1 MFNLNEAFKEGYQ
14 AYLREEAEKN
24 FTDAFEALEESQRE
38 AEKSFQVVQEYFQM
52 YAMSEGLLTE
62 DVTNNAPTTREKKEV
77 EKEIAS
83 DLTLTG
89 NLDSIKNLIGMI
101 GKDTSASMYKPE
113 VGNVTLTKITDMKF
127 PNNIIFFLQALINW
141 LSNIVKKFIASFT
154 TGIQRLFGVSVAED
168 YKGDLKLNLA
178 KVKNIESFSTPIEMD
193 KKNLPK
199 PISVVNMDL
208 RDIEGF
214 KNLFSTNILKD
225 SFEIKIDGEIISE
238 KTEFGSETK
247 ETVKGIMIDVSKE
260 MQELEQTLDHFLN
273 LFDNAYGSN
282 QEHLFETEDLELLL
296 ELFKETMSAI
306 SSGKVPVYA
315 LQGKLTEI
323 DVINKSKLKDN
334 LIRTKINI
342 DNLKRAYI
350 ETQKTAIEK
359 LQVITQKQLFA
370 AEGLGQMF
378 KFYSAATY
386 TRMINIIDVIEP
398 RIKNANKL
406 EKKLKYM
413 GDKFNKVVI
422 ELGKQ
427 RRSISN
433 FGDMT
438 YTPVYQRK
446 INDLFEASRYVSQT
460 ITLRLTALGIYI
472 RELKDVQEALFN
484 ANSINSRIKKFLK
497 KKAFGRF

>member
-1 MFNLNEAFKEGYQ
+1 
-14 AYLREEAEKN
+14 
-24 FTDAFEALEESQRE
+24 
-38 AEKSFQVVQEYFQM
+38 
-52 YAMSEGLLTE
+52 
-62 DVTNNAPTTREKKEV
+62 
-77 EKEIAS
+77 
-83 DLTLTG
+83 
-89 NLDSIKNLIGMI
+89 
-101 GKDTSASMYKPE
+101 
-113 VGNVTLTKITDMKF
+113 
-127 PNNIIFFLQALINW
+127 
-141 LSNIVKKFIASFT
+141 
-154 TGIQRLFGVSVAED
+154 VAED